1 MDKLQQ
7 LIQQLFSLLD
17 VNFFLSREFNKI
29 FSTHNN
35 VEQMAQ
41 DKQYKELASK
51 LIEFILSIHKSN
63 QPSLLQEKIAQTH
76 RLINNYQSQVILQQ
90 QKEIP
95 QLNTLTQ
102 KQLTTESFKSNSI
115 TPREQQSNNRKTTK
129 NQSLTDKRQIQ
140 QQITS
145 QKNQKGI
152 QNSDSQQRLFVEH
165 IPKMRRSLIKDDQ
178 QRNFNIITGV

>member
-1 MDKLQQ
+1 
-7 LIQQLFSLLD
+7 
-17 VNFFLSREFNKI
+17 
-29 FSTHNN
+29 
-35 VEQMAQ
+35 MAQ

-51 LIEFILSIHKSN
+51 LIEFILSTHKSN
-63 QPSLLQEKIAQTH
+63 QQSLLQEKIAQTQK
-76 RLINNYQSQVILQQ
+76 LLTNYQSQVILQQ

-95 QLNTLTQ
+95 QLNNQTQ
-102 KQLTTESFKSNSI
+102 KQLTSESFKSNSI
-115 TPREQQSNNRKTTK
+115 TPRDTQVNNRRTSK

-145 QKNQKGI
+145 LKTQKGM

-165 IPKMRRSLIKDDQ
+165 IPKMGRSLVKDDQ